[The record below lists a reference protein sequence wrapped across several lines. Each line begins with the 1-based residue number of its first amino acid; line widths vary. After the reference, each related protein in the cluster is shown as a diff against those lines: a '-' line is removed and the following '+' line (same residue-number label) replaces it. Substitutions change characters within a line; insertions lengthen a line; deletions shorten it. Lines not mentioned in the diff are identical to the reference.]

1 MGWRG
6 RDVWGG
12 EVGCTG
18 WEVDVYGVGGRGMGW
33 RGSGVWGGEVGMYGV
48 GR

>member
-12 EVGCTG
+12 EVGMYGVEREGCRG
-18 WEVDVYGVGGRGMGW
+18 GEVVVYLVGRWVYGVGR
-33 RGSGVWGGEVGMYGV
+33 
-48 GR
+48 

>member
-12 EVGCTG
+12 EVVVYLVGRWGYMG
-18 WEVDVYGVGGRGMGW
+18 WGGRGL
-33 RGSGVWGGEVGMYGV
+33 WGGEVRVYGV
-48 GR
+48 ER